1 MRTEGLRWDV
11 RWTGLVTRAQRPN
24 AKHNPRPQPT
34 ADRGGRRQAT
44 PAELRDSLG
53 CRGRTRRIAALPP
66 PSDAGVAE
74 FRTGFLHGPRADAM
88 RCAHQAHLVPAAYQD
103 DRGEPAM
110 QPISGEDAV
119 AIATGVPGLDD
130 ILAGGYASNRVHL
143 VEGRP
148 GSGKTTLG
156 LQFLLDGLRQGERC
170 LYITL
175 SESKREL
182 LSAADRHGWSLDGLE
197 IYELVPPELSL
208 DPKQQQSLVY
218 SSDLELGE
226 TVNMVLAEVERVR
239 PSRMVFDSLS
249 EIRLLSQGSL
259 RYRRQVLALKHFFLL
274 HNATVLLLDDLTAHE
289 DDLNLHSL
297 SHAIIHLEQLAPA
310 YGAERRRI
318 RVIKM
323 RGVHFRGGY
332 HDFVIRRGGVQVFPR
347 LVAAEHHRDFREQPF
362 TSGVAELDTQLGG
375 GLDPGTSTL
384 FIGPSGSGKSS
395 LALGYV
401 YTALN
406 RGERALMVSFDE
418 TRHVLLKRAAGIG
431 MDLSPHVEGGRLRLE
446 QIDPADLSPGEFSGK
461 VRDAVENGG
470 ARVVVIDS
478 LSGYLNA
485 MPDEQFMIL
494 QMHELLTYL
503 NQQGVVTI
511 LILAQSGMVGQVA
524 AISCCGLRSGRRCG
538 RCAIRPVSELC
549 SGNGGDWGRPG
560 TAEDAGRK

>member
-1 MRTEGLRWDV
+1 MQAMATND
-11 RWTGLVTRAQRPN
+11 
-24 AKHNPRPQPT
+24 
-34 ADRGGRRQAT
+34 AT
-44 PAELRDSLG
+44 P
-53 CRGRTRRIAALPP
+53 
-66 PSDAGVAE
+66 
-74 FRTGFLHGPRADAM
+74 
-88 RCAHQAHLVPAAYQD
+88 
-103 DRGEPAM
+103 
-110 QPISGEDAV
+110 
-119 AIATGVPGLDD
+119 IATGVPGLDD

-182 LSAADRHGWSLDGLE
+182 LSVAGRHGWSLDGLE

-218 SSDLELGE
+218 TSDLELGE

-239 PSRMVFDSLS
+239 PSRVVFDSLS

-332 HDFVIRRGGVQVFPR
+332 HDFVIRRGGLQVFPR

-362 TSGVAELDTQLGG
+362 TSGVAELDTLLGG

-401 YTALN
+401 HAALS
-406 RGERALMVSFDE
+406 RGERLGGQLRRDPA
-418 TRHVLLKRAAGIG
+418 RASQACGRDR
-431 MDLSPHVEGGRLRLE
+431 MDLSPHVEEGRLRLE
-446 QIDPADLSPGEFSGK
+446 QIDPADLSPGEFSGR
-461 VRDAVENGG
+461 VRDAVENGA

-494 QMHELLTYL
+494 QMHELVTYL

-511 LILAQSGMVGQVA
+511 LILAQSGMVGHVA
-524 AISCCGLRSGRRCG
+524 SPLDLTYLSDTVLLLRFFEAGGQIRRAASVIKKRTGSHENTIREFCIDSRGVRVGERLIEFRGVLTGVPSYEGQNAALMKGRQSDG
-538 RCAIRPVSELC
+538 
-549 SGNGGDWGRPG
+549 
-560 TAEDAGRK
+560 

>member
-1 MRTEGLRWDV
+1 M
-11 RWTGLVTRAQRPN
+11 
-24 AKHNPRPQPT
+24 
-34 ADRGGRRQAT
+34 QA
-44 PAELRDSLG
+44 A
-53 CRGRTRRIAALPP
+53 
-66 PSDAGVAE
+66 V
-74 FRTGFLHGPRADAM
+74 
-88 RCAHQAHLVPAAYQD
+88 
-103 DRGEPAM
+103 
-110 QPISGEDAV
+110 GEDATPV
-119 AIATGVPGLDD
+119 ATDVPGLDD
-130 ILAGGYASNRVHL
+130 ILAGGYASNRAHL
-143 VEGRP
+143 IEGRP

-156 LQFLLDGLRQGERC
+156 LQFLLDGLRHGERC

-182 LSAADRHGWSLDGLE
+182 LSVAGRHGWSLDGLE

-218 SSDLELGE
+218 TSDLELGE
-226 TVNMVLAEVERVR
+226 TANMVLAEVERVR
-239 PSRMVFDSLS
+239 PSRVVFDSLS

-347 LVAAEHHRDFREQPF
+347 LVAAEHHRTFREQPF
-362 TSGVAELDTQLGG
+362 TSGVGGLDTLLGG

-384 FIGPSGSGKSS
+384 LVGPSGAGKSS

-401 YTALN
+401 HAALT
-406 RGERALMVSFDE
+406 RGERALVVSFDE

-431 MDLSPHVEGGRLRLE
+431 MDLAPHIEEGRLRLE

-461 VRDAVENGG
+461 VRDAVGHGG

-511 LILAQSGMVGQVA
+511 LILAQSGMVGHVA
-524 AISCCGLRSGRRCG
+524 SPLDLTYLSDTVLLLRFFEAGGQIRRAASVIKKRTGSHENTIREFCIDSRGARVGERLVEFRGVLTGVPSYEGRDAALMRG
-538 RCAIRPVSELC
+538 RQ
-549 SGNGGDWGRPG
+549 GD
-560 TAEDAGRK
+560 A